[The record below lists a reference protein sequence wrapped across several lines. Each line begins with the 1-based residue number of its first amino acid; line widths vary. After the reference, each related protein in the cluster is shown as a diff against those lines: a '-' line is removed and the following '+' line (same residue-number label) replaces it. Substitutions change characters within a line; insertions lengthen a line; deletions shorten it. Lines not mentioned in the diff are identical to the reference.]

1 MKQLVLKHR
10 LVFFYGLTFLIS
22 WTFWLLM
29 SMVYEGGQP
38 GILTYAFSTLGGLGP
53 LLSLFLLQKLTN
65 EEISVKAILSMIRI
79 REVRNPWA
87 MMAIFGLPVITVL
100 GNIGYTLIGQESQLR
115 LVKSGP
121 DELGGFVILVMAL
134 QFTAGLVT
142 SPLFEEPGWRGFA
155 LGRLQQRYGKL
166 LGSLVVGLLWWLW
179 HQAMNLTFGNPPTL
193 HSSLSMLVVSFT
205 IDSLFNLSGKNLFT
219 AMLAHQ
225 SYGTVFTFLYEGDQ
239 NWLILG
245 FKVVFL
251 IVLRLIEHSQ
261 EKKIS

>member
-1 MKQLVLKHR
+1 MKQRVLKHR
-10 LVFFYGLTFLIS
+10 LVFFYGFTFLIS

-29 SMVYEGGQP
+29 SMVYDGGQP
-38 GILTYAFSTLGGLGP
+38 GLLTYATSTLGGLGP
-53 LLSLFLLQKLTN
+53 LFSLFLLQKLTN
-65 EEISVKAILSMIRI
+65 EEISVKAILSTIRI
-79 REVRNPWA
+79 REIRNPWA
-87 MMAIFGLPVITVL
+87 VLAIFGLPILTVL
-100 GNIGYTLIGQESQLR
+100 GNIGYYIVGQESQMR

-121 DELGGFVILVMAL
+121 DELGGFVILVVAL

-155 LGRLQQRYGKL
+155 LGQLQQRYGKL

-179 HQAMNLTFGNPPTL
+179 HQAMNLTFGIQPTV
-193 HSSLSMLVVSFT
+193 HSILSMLVVSFT

-225 SYGTVFTFLYEGDQ
+225 SYGTVFTFLYEGNQ

-245 FKVVFL
+245 LKIVFL
-251 IVLRLIEHSQ
+251 VVLRWIENSRR
-261 EKKIS
+261 INS